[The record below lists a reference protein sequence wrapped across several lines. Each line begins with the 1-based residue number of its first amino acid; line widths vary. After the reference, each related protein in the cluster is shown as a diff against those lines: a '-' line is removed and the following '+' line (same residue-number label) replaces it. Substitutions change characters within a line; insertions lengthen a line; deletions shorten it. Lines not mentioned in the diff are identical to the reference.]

1 MQVFAFF
8 VFICICQLTKRLQKV
23 RVKKLGMV
31 DQYLLSSRLNPSL
44 LFHSSVFVFVFSCI
58 SLYFFVC
65 HCRGAKNAGEG
76 VKVKKS
82 VVTPNHYPHTRPT
95 QTHPT
100 SLFVFAS
107 VFVFVFVI
115 LCL

>member
-31 DQYLLSSRLNPSL
+31 DQYLLSSL

-58 SLYFFVC
+58 SLYFFVY

-95 QTHPT
+95 QTHPI
-100 SLFVFAS
+100 SVFVFAS